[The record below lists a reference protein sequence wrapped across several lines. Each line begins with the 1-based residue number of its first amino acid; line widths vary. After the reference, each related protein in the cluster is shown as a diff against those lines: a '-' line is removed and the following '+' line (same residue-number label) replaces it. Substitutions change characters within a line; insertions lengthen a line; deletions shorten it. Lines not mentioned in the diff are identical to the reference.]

1 MGDEQSAETKQNKTT
16 TKQKQQQQQ
25 QQNPASIS
33 CLEHFPNLFVALH
46 CQAMIPS
53 LVKIKLSAKEIV
65 SVE

>member
-33 CLEHFPNLFVALH
+33 CLENFPNLFVAL
-46 CQAMIPS
+46 AMIPS